1 MSWVRQDLWDSPGW
15 GKECEPGWWR
25 LRYGATALW
34 LCVGEGSEEV
44 QWLLSAVLSGR
55 TLSPSCR
62 PHARHFSSSL
72 YVSGA
77 AQAAFTPHW
86 SSGGVNPSKFV
97 CWPFK
102 RNFLEL
108 QKLPSSSDSIPAG
121 FYSQKLWVLLFLALE
136 PWAGDSG
143 VGLGPSN
150 SSGGTSLP
158 IFIHYTWVW
167 DQTIPRLQAS
177 YQFQCSFLIPEL

>member
-1 MSWVRQDLWDSPGW
+1 MNQIDRLSDMAPVCWLSRGRAHQRNNGLCQHFCLGEISSSHPDARQ
-15 GKECEPGWWR
+15 
-25 LRYGATALW
+25 
-34 LCVGEGSEEV
+34 
-44 QWLLSAVLSGR
+44 
-55 TLSPSCR
+55 
-62 PHARHFSSSL
+62 FSSSL